1 MNIRNA
7 IRGDKR
13 EVAEK
18 GFRTS
23 RIWFDEG
30 LEEKEKFRQRKQSY
44 FMRIEGKQ
52 SNYCNL
58 FTPSDPQ
65 LMMNSIQD
73 LYVVKQTEALLI
85 QKKKKKAN

>member
-1 MNIRNA
+1 
-7 IRGDKR
+7 
-13 EVAEK
+13 
-18 GFRTS
+18 
-23 RIWFDEG
+23 
-30 LEEKEKFRQRKQSY
+30 
-44 FMRIEGKQ
+44 MRIEGKQ

-85 QKKKKKAN
+85 QKKKKRQTRAFIRLVAGFIDKCTS